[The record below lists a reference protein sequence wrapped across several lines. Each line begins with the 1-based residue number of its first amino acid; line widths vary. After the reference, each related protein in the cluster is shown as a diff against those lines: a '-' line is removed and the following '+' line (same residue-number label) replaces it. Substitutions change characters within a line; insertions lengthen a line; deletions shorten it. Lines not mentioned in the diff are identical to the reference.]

1 MNTKLPGGE
10 AAATR
15 ARLST
20 ERAFD
25 ASPGDMTDAEARSAI
40 VERIRADNVQ
50 HLKDGTGPKPTDGN
64 S

>member
-1 MNTKLPGGE
+1 MNTIPSNE
-10 AAATR
+10 AATTPT
-15 ARLST
+15 RLST
-20 ERAFD
+20 ERTFV